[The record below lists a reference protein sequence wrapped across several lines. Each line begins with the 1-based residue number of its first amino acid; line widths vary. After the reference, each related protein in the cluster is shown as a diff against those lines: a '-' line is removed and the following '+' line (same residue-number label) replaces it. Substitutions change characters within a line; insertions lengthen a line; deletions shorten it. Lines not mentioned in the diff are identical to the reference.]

1 MTDIKKFT
9 SFATSNCYLISPFD
23 NEIVFLIDLP
33 PNIDEVIDYINT
45 NNLTIGGAF
54 ITHGHWDH
62 AIGLS
67 SFDSKAYINLDDEH
81 LARNPIDQ
89 IGDFLGDKVSVNK
102 YEGNLHNVFDHEY
115 DFLNVYMNPGHTK
128 GSETSDDGGSITV
141 NAGLAA
147 TGNGGNIDNW
157 LRNKNTIEFL
167 GVWEQLNNPD
177 FNSLEFEGIMNQAG
191 LNRFHLSVK
200 QWVQVT
206 NAIGILSKT
215 GRKGGTYAHSLSCTV
230 LEIWILT

>member
-81 LARNPIDQ
+81 LARNPSEQ

-102 YEGNLHNVFDHEY
+102 YEGNLHNVLDHEY
-115 DFLNVYMNPGHTK
+115 DFLNVYINPGHTK
-128 GSETSDDGGSITV
+128 GSVSFEFKDLGAVFTGDFIFKDSIGRTDLFSGDNNETVSYT
-141 NAGLAA
+141 
-147 TGNGGNIDNW
+147 
-157 LRNKNTIEFL
+157 
-167 GVWEQLNNPD
+167 
-177 FNSLEFEGIMNQAG
+177 
-191 LNRFHLSVK
+191 HLTLPTTFIV
-200 QWVQVT
+200 
-206 NAIGILSKT
+206 
-215 GRKGGTYAHSLSCTV
+215 
-230 LEIWILT
+230 